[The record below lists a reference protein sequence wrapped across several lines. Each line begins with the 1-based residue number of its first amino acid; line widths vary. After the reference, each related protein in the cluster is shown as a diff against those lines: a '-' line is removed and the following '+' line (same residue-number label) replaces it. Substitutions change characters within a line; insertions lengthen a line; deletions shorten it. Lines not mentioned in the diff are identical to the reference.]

1 MDEDGQ
7 TIQPEGIVN
16 INAGM
21 IMLTCFLFAGL
32 SAKMRA
38 TTSMLVGTVLVVI
51 ALAIFG
57 VTNLIGFAVLA
68 MIIFSVGRNAG
79 QPQVQRVPGQHRAA
93 GQEGHVDRL
102 LPGADPDRLDDRGQT
117 RPAALSHLLG
127 QG

>member
-1 MDEDGQ
+1 MDDNGQ

-38 TTSMLVGTVLVVI
+38 TTSMLVGTVFVVV

-57 VTNLIGFAVLA
+57 ATNTIGFAVLA
-68 MIIFSVGRNAG
+68 MIVFSVGRNAG
-79 QPQVQRVPGQHRAA
+79 QPQVQRVPRQHRA
-93 GQEGHVDRL
+93 R
-102 LPGADPDRLDDRGQT
+102 RT
-117 RPAALSHLLG
+117 RRPCGSG
-127 QG
+127 SPRRPS